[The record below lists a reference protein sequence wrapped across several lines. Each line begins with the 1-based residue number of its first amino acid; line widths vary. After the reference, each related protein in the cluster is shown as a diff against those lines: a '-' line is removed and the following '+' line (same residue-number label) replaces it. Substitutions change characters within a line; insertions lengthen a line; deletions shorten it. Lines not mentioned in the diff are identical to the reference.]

1 MKQKNI
7 TVAIAGNPNSGKTTI
22 FNNLTGS
29 RQKVGNWS
37 GVTVEKKQGTVHF
50 QGYEIKVV
58 DLPGIYSLTP
68 YSIEEIIARD
78 FIIDEKPDI
87 VIDIIDSSN
96 LERNLYLAV
105 QLVELG
111 VKLILVLNMIDE
123 ATSKGVVIDQ
133 QKMGSLFGTPVV
145 ATIGSRNIGMDKLLA
160 EVVKVAEDKEPV
172 SRHIHLPYGEEV
184 EEEIRKLQARI
195 WEFPELTSRYST
207 RWLSVK
213 LLENDSEIMTMLENA
228 DSKYAPVLRQSKR
241 SSFHLHDIFEEEPGN
256 FLGERRYGFIH
267 GLLREAVKMPKE
279 SGLTLSQKIDKV
291 MTNRILGFPLFLLL
305 MWAMFQLT
313 FTVGQYPAGWIDEGV
328 MWLGKQLSQFLPSG
342 TIKNLI
348 TDGIIGGAG
357 GIIVF
362 LPNIMILFL
371 CISFFE
377 DTGYMA
383 RTAFIMDKVMHTL
396 GLHGK
401 SFIPL
406 LMGFGCNVPA
416 IMATRTLENRK
427 DRILTILIIP
437 LMSCSARLPVYIL
450 LTGAFFPQNAGN
462 VIFSLYLLG
471 VVLSVIS
478 GQIFQ
483 RILLKL
489 DAAPFVLELPPYRM
503 PTLKST
509 MIHMWEKGVIFL
521 KKMGTVILAGSM
533 LIWFLSSFPQP
544 VSNSHMTKAEI
555 MEQTYIGR
563 LGKFLSPVVKP
574 LGFDWRGGVA
584 LITGFFAKEI
594 VVSTYGVLYQ
604 VGEKEE
610 ESEGLRSAL
619 QHSGMSPLVAY
630 AFMVFTLIYT
640 PCLGT
645 VAAIRRE
652 TGSWGWTFFSV
663 GYSITLAWMMA
674 FLIQQGGKLLG
685 TL

>member
-68 YSIEEIIARD
+68 YSLEEIIARD

-123 ATSKGVVIDQ
+123 ATSKGMVIDQ

-145 ATIGSRNIGMDKLLA
+145 ATIGSRNIGMERLLE
-160 EVVKVAEDKEPV
+160 EVVKVAENQEPV
-172 SRHIHLPYGEEV
+172 SRHIHVPFGEEV

-213 LLENDSEIMTMLENA
+213 LLENDSEIMTTLESA

-241 SSFHLHDIFEEEPGN
+241 SSSHLHDIFEEEPEN
-256 FLGERRYGFIH
+256 FLAERRYGFIH

-291 MTNRILGFPLFLLL
+291 ITNRILGFPIFLLL

-328 MWLGKQLSQFLPSG
+328 MWLSKQLSLFLPSG
-342 TIKNLI
+342 TTKNLI
-348 TDGIIGGAG
+348 IDGIIGGVG

-383 RTAFIMDKVMHTL
+383 RAAFIMDKVMHTL

-416 IMATRTLENRK
+416 IMATRTLENKK

-450 LTGAFFPQNAGN
+450 LTGAFFPENAGN

-471 VVLSVIS
+471 VILSVIS
-478 GQIFQ
+478 GQIFR

-509 MIHMWEKGVIFL
+509 MIHMWEKGYIFL

-544 VSNSHMTKAEI
+544 VFTNHLTKADI

-563 LGKFLSPVVKP
+563 LGKLLSPVVKP

-604 VGEKEE
+604 VGEKGE

-619 QHSGMSPLVAY
+619 QHSGMTPLTAY

-652 TGSWGWTFFSV
+652 TGSWGWTFFSI
-663 GYSITLAWMMA
+663 GYSITLAWMLA
-674 FLIQQGGKLLG
+674 FLILQGGRLLG
-685 TL
+685 VV